1 MQLFYSPILESAT
14 NEFSIEGQEAE
25 HISRVLRHQVDDAL
39 HVTDGKGT
47 VVRGNIRAITKKRV
61 TVSISERHFL
71 EKPPSANII
80 LAVGIIKQRDRLEML
95 IEKAT
100 EIGVGTICLMQ
111 TSRSERTNIRLD
123 RLGAIAIS
131 AMKQSLQA
139 WVPMLR
145 LGTIEDALGES
156 SQSYIAHEQPMDKKH
171 TRFENIDISQP
182 LTLFV
187 GPEGGFTDEEVQKVV
202 NAGSKVVDLGENRLR
217 AETASLKLLSMI
229 SFATAPST
237 DAKGVSLYRIFK

>member
-1 MQLFYSPILESAT
+1 MQLFYSPNFDSASKEIL
-14 NEFSIEGQEAE
+14 IEGQEAQ
-25 HISRVLRHQVDDAL
+25 HISRVLRHQIGDIL
-39 HVTDGKGT
+39 HITNGRGDVAKGSIST
-47 VVRGNIRAITKKRV
+47 ITKNRV
-61 TVSISERHFL
+61 TLSISERHFL

-80 LAVGIIKQRDRLEML
+80 LAIGIIKQRDRLEML

-111 TSRSERTNIRLD
+111 TSRSERSNIRLD
-123 RLGAIAIS
+123 RLEAIAIS

-139 WVPMLR
+139 WVPIVR
-145 LGTIEDALGES
+145 LATIEEALEGS
-156 SQSYIAHEQPMDKKH
+156 SQSYIAHEQPMDTKL
-171 TRFENIDISQP
+171 TRFDGVDISQP

-202 NAGSKVVDLGENRLR
+202 NGGSKVVDLGENRLR
-217 AETASLKLLSMI
+217 AETASLKLLGMI
-229 SFATAPST
+229 SYATAHLR

>member
-1 MQLFYSPILESAT
+1 MQLFYSPNFDSASKEIL
-14 NEFSIEGQEAE
+14 IEGQEAQ
-25 HISRVLRHQVDDAL
+25 HISRVLRHQIGDIL
-39 HVTDGKGT
+39 HITNGRGDVAKGSIST
-47 VVRGNIRAITKKRV
+47 ITKNRV
-61 TVSISERHFL
+61 TLSISERHFL

-80 LAVGIIKQRDRLEML
+80 LAIGIIKQRDRLEML

-111 TSRSERTNIRLD
+111 TSRSERSNIRLD
-123 RLGAIAIS
+123 RLEAIAIS

-139 WVPMLR
+139 WVPIVR
-145 LGTIEDALGES
+145 LATIEEALEGS
-156 SQSYIAHEQPMDKKH
+156 SQSYIAHEQPMDTKL
-171 TRFENIDISQP
+171 TRFDGVDISQP

-202 NAGSKVVDLGENRLR
+202 NGGSKVVDLGENRLR

-229 SFATAPST
+229 SYATAHLR